1 MPVSRFAAE
10 KSYVRRVERRFVAL
24 REGVLHISPGD
35 FALLLDWFHR
45 GIPAELVLSVI
56 EEMFVKARATGG
68 RQIRSLAYCRHS
80 VEEAWSDRR
89 AAMVGAQP
97 SSGREIQSAFSPG
110 EVALHIEKAV
120 RAIEAARD
128 NLARDLA
135 EAQDRGRAV
144 DGLREIEARLDTM
157 RRAIL
162 AEPPS
167 SFEACEQ
174 EMVGLEDRLVELGR
188 ALLVDDEVRE
198 LTAHTEARIA
208 PFAARMSEKARSATV
223 KRAVAA
229 AIRERTGLPR
239 LSLFVMSH

>member
-1 MPVSRFAAE
+1 MSRFAAE
-10 KSYVRRVERRFVAL
+10 KSYVRRIERRFVAL

-45 GIPAELVLSVI
+45 GIPAEMVLSVI

-68 RQIRSLAYCRHS
+68 RQIRSLAYCRHA

-97 SSGREIQSAFSPG
+97 SSGGEIQSAFSPE
-110 EVALHIEKAV
+110 EVARHIENAV
-120 RAIEAARD
+120 RAIGAARD
-128 NLARDLA
+128 NLAGDSAGAGEKEGAL
-135 EAQDRGRAV
+135 EGI
-144 DGLREIEARLDTM
+144 REIEARLDAM
-157 RRAIL
+157 RRTIL
-162 AEPPS
+162 ARSPS

-188 ALLVDDEVRE
+188 ALLADEEVRA

-208 PFAARMSEKARSATV
+208 PFAARMSEKARSATL

-239 LSLFVMSH
+239 LSLFTMSH